1 MLARGSLS
9 GDGWGSAHSELK
21 RSDRMI
27 YYNRA
32 RREGLRIYQA
42 AIQANEDP
50 YLPVLEEK
58 VPGLAQLSRL
68 SLGLQTIP
76 LERVAGSVSQGRS
89 YAFSEGFLPILE
101 DGSEFASKWERL
113 CESVEAQGVNQ
124 PITVLEYLGYYY
136 VIEGNKRTSV
146 MKFLNALDIEADVT
160 RVYPQIS
167 DDPQIVSYYEY
178 CDFARET
185 GLYDILF
192 TRPGSYEKLLSL
204 PGIRAGDRWTE
215 DEIAS
220 LRKLY
225 RYFSGQYL
233 TLMKGRHVQPCGD
246 AFLIWLTAFGYNEVK
261 DDDLEK
267 TGERIRLMS
276 REFVLRDGRV
286 NLVMEQEQVK
296 TSAPVPLISA
306 LFRPSKIK
314 AAFLFNRSIEDSAWN
329 YWHNLGRLEAE
340 EKLAG
345 KLETVA
351 RIVPSR
357 TDFSEEIAR
366 LIADG
371 FTAFFATS
379 PVMMNSSFEPA
390 LSHPDVRFFCC
401 SLLSNYTNIRTYYI
415 RFYEAKF
422 LLGLAAGILS
432 DNGKIG
438 YIADFPIYGTPAAAN
453 AFALGARMVN
463 PQARIYLNWFSASW
477 FKPEMPFEDPEIR
490 VVCNRDITAP
500 NHAARDYGLYL
511 RNGNEITN
519 MATLIP
525 RWGPF
530 YRMMSERILNGAFS
544 QGESRDNVTNYW
556 WGLGSQ
562 ILDVAFS
569 SRFDPYAARIIN
581 HFREELRSGAFT
593 PFEGE
598 LRDQAGVLRCPAD
611 RRLTPAEVLC
621 MDYLADNI
629 VGTLPQLEE
638 LIESARP
645 LVRLQGIHG
654 ELKPQLSAFSWNR
667 K

>member
-1 MLARGSLS
+1 MDSYS
-9 GDGWGSAHSELK
+9 
-21 RSDRMI
+21 
-27 YYNRA
+27 RA
-32 RREGLRIYQA
+32 RREGLRVYQA
-42 AIQANEDP
+42 AIQANADP
-50 YLPVLEEK
+50 YLPVLEELE
-58 VPGLAQLSRL
+58 PNLAQLSRL
-68 SLGLQTIP
+68 SLGILTVP
-76 LERVAGSVSQGRS
+76 LDRVVGSVSQGRS

-101 DGSEFASKWERL
+101 GGSEFASKWERL
-113 CESVEAQGVNQ
+113 CESVEAEGVNQ
-124 PITVLEYLGYYY
+124 PITALEYLGYYY

-146 MKFLNALDIEADVT
+146 MKFLNATDIEADVT
-160 RVYPQIS
+160 RVYPPKS
-167 DDPQIVSYYEY
+167 DDPRVVSYYEY
-178 CDFARET
+178 CDFTKET
-185 GLYDILF
+185 GLYSILF
-192 TRPGSYEKLLSL
+192 TRPGSYQKLLSL
-204 PGIRAGDRWTE
+204 PGVRAGDKWTD

-225 RYFSGQYL
+225 HYFSEKYHAQ
-233 TLMKGRHVQPCGD
+233 TKDRQVQPCGD
-246 AFLIWLTAFGYNEVK
+246 AFLSYLTAFGYADVK

-276 REFVLRDGRV
+276 REFELRDGRV
-286 NLVMEQEQVK
+286 NLVMDREQPRV
-296 TSAPVPLISA
+296 SVPVPLISA
-306 LFRPSKIK
+306 LFRPSKVK

-340 EKLAG
+340 EKLGG

-357 TDFSEEIAR
+357 SDFAGEIAN

-371 FTAFFATS
+371 YTAIFATS
-379 PVMMNSSFEPA
+379 PVMLNSSIEPA
-390 LSHPDVRFFCC
+390 LSHPDVKFLCC
-401 SLLSNYTNIRTYYI
+401 SLLSSYTNIRTYYI

-477 FKPEMPFEDPEIR
+477 FKPDTPFEDPEIR
-490 VVCNRDITAP
+490 VICNRDITAP
-500 NHAARDYGLYL
+500 NHDARDYGLYL
-511 RNGNEITN
+511 RDGGEIVN

-530 YRMMSERILNGAFS
+530 YRMMIERILNGTFNQS
-544 QGESRDNVTNYW
+544 ESKENVTNYW
-556 WGLGSQ
+556 WGLGSH

-581 HFREELRSGAFT
+581 HFREELRAGTFS

-598 LRDQAGVLRCPAD
+598 LRDQSGTLRCAAD
-611 RRLTPAEVLC
+611 RRLTPAEILC

-629 VGTLPQLEE
+629 VGTLPQPEE
-638 LIESARP
+638 LIDSAKP

>member
-1 MLARGSLS
+1 MDFYS
-9 GDGWGSAHSELK
+9 
-21 RSDRMI
+21 
-27 YYNRA
+27 RA
-32 RREGLRIYQA
+32 RREGLRVYQA
-42 AIQANEDP
+42 AIHANADP
-50 YLPVLEEK
+50 YLPVLEDLE
-58 VPGLAQLSRL
+58 PNLSQLSRL
-68 SLGLQTIP
+68 SLGILTIP
-76 LERVAGSVSQGRS
+76 LDRVVGSVSQGRS
-89 YAFSEGFLPILE
+89 YAFANGFLPILE
-101 DGSEFASKWERL
+101 GGSEFASKWECL
-113 CESVEAQGVNQ
+113 CESVEAEGVNQ
-124 PITVLEYLGYYY
+124 PITALEYLGYYY

-146 MKFLNALDIEADVT
+146 MKFLNATDIEADVT
-160 RVYPQIS
+160 RVYPSKS
-167 DDPQIVSYYEY
+167 DDPRIVSYYEY
-178 CDFARET
+178 CDFTKET
-185 GLYDILF
+185 GLYGILF
-192 TRPGSYEKLLSL
+192 TRPGSYRKLLSL
-204 PGIRAGDRWTE
+204 PGVRAGEKWTE

-225 RYFSGQYL
+225 HYFSEQYQ
-233 TLMKGRHVQPCGD
+233 TQMKEKHVQPCGD
-246 AFLIWLTAFGYNEVK
+246 AFLIYLIAFGYKEVR

-267 TGERIRLMS
+267 TGERIKLMS
-276 REFVLRDGRV
+276 REFELREGRV
-286 NLVMEQEQVK
+286 NLVMEREQTK
-296 TSAPVPLISA
+296 PAAAVPLISA
-306 LFRPSKIK
+306 LFRPSKVK

-340 EKLAG
+340 EKLGG
-345 KLETVA
+345 KLETAV

-357 TDFSEEIAR
+357 ADFAGEISS

-371 FTAFFATS
+371 YTAIFATS
-379 PVMMNSSFEPA
+379 PVMLNSSIEPA
-390 LSHPDVRFFCC
+390 LSHPEVKFLCC

-432 DNGKIG
+432 ENGKIG

-463 PQARIYLNWFSASW
+463 PQARIYLNWFSATW
-477 FKPEMPFEDPEIR
+477 FNADRPFEDPEIR

-500 NHAARDYGLYL
+500 NHDARDYGLYL
-511 RNGNEITN
+511 RNGEEIVN

-530 YRMMSERILNGAFS
+530 YRMMIERILNGTFTQS
-544 QGESRDNVTNYW
+544 ESKDNVTNYW
-556 WGLGSQ
+556 WGLGSH

-569 SRFDPYAARIIN
+569 SRFDLYAARTIN
-581 HFREELRSGAFT
+581 HFREELRSGAFS

-598 LRDQAGVLRCPAD
+598 LRDQSGTLRCTAD
-611 RRLTPAEVLC
+611 RRLTPAEILC

-629 VGTLPQLEE
+629 VGTLPQLDE
-638 LIESARP
+638 LIESAQP

>member
-1 MLARGSLS
+1 MDFYS
-9 GDGWGSAHSELK
+9 
-21 RSDRMI
+21 
-27 YYNRA
+27 RA
-32 RREGLRIYQA
+32 RREGLRVYHA
-42 AIQANEDP
+42 AIQANADP
-50 YLPVLEEK
+50 YLPVLEDLE
-58 VPGLAQLSRL
+58 PNLSQLSRL
-68 SLGLQTIP
+68 SLGILTIP
-76 LERVAGSVSQGRS
+76 LDRVVGSVSQGRS
-89 YAFSEGFLPILE
+89 YAFANGFLPILE
-101 DGSEFASKWERL
+101 GGSEFASKWERL
-113 CESVEAQGVNQ
+113 CESVEAEGVNQ
-124 PITVLEYLGYYY
+124 PITALEYLGYYY

-146 MKFLNALDIEADVT
+146 MKFLNATDIEADVT
-160 RVYPQIS
+160 RVYPSKS
-167 DDPQIVSYYEY
+167 DDPRIVSYYEY
-178 CDFARET
+178 CDFTKET
-185 GLYDILF
+185 GLYGILF
-192 TRPGSYEKLLSL
+192 TRPGSYRKLLSL
-204 PGIRAGDRWTE
+204 PGVRAGEKWTE

-225 RYFSGQYL
+225 HYFSEQYQ
-233 TLMKGRHVQPCGD
+233 TQMKEKHVQPCGD
-246 AFLIWLTAFGYNEVK
+246 AFLIYLIAFGYKEVR

-267 TGERIRLMS
+267 TGERIKLMS
-276 REFVLRDGRV
+276 REFELREGRV
-286 NLVMEQEQVK
+286 NLVMEREQTK
-296 TSAPVPLISA
+296 PAAAVPLISA
-306 LFRPSKIK
+306 LFRPSKVK

-340 EKLAG
+340 EKLGG
-345 KLETVA
+345 KLETAV

-357 TDFSEEIAR
+357 ADFAGEISS

-371 FTAFFATS
+371 YTAIFATS
-379 PVMMNSSFEPA
+379 PVMLNSSIEPA
-390 LSHPDVRFFCC
+390 LSHPEVKFLCC

-432 DNGKIG
+432 EDGKIG

-463 PQARIYLNWFSASW
+463 PQARIYLNWFSATW
-477 FKPEMPFEDPEIR
+477 FNADRPFEDPEIR

-500 NHAARDYGLYL
+500 NHDARDYGLYL
-511 RNGNEITN
+511 RNGEEIVN

-530 YRMMSERILNGAFS
+530 YRMMIERILNGTFTQS
-544 QGESRDNVTNYW
+544 ESKDNVTNYW
-556 WGLGSQ
+556 WGLGSH

-569 SRFDPYAARIIN
+569 SRFDLYAARTIN
-581 HFREELRSGAFT
+581 HFREELRSGAFS

-598 LRDQAGVLRCPAD
+598 LRDQSGTLRCTAD
-611 RRLTPAEVLC
+611 RRLTPAEILC

-629 VGTLPQLEE
+629 VGTLPQLDE
-638 LIESARP
+638 LIESAQP

>member
-1 MLARGSLS
+1 MDFYS
-9 GDGWGSAHSELK
+9 
-21 RSDRMI
+21 
-27 YYNRA
+27 RA
-32 RREGLRIYQA
+32 RREGLRVYHA
-42 AIQANEDP
+42 AIQANADP
-50 YLPVLEEK
+50 YLPVLEDLE
-58 VPGLAQLSRL
+58 PNLSQLSRL
-68 SLGLQTIP
+68 SLGILTIP
-76 LERVAGSVSQGRS
+76 LDRVVGSVSQGRS
-89 YAFSEGFLPILE
+89 YAFANGFLPILE
-101 DGSEFASKWERL
+101 GGSEFASKWECL
-113 CESVEAQGVNQ
+113 CESVEAEGVNQ
-124 PITVLEYLGYYY
+124 PITALEYLGYYY

-146 MKFLNALDIEADVT
+146 MKFLNATDIEADVT
-160 RVYPQIS
+160 RVYPLKS
-167 DDPQIVSYYEY
+167 DDPRIVSYYEY
-178 CDFARET
+178 CDFTKET
-185 GLYDILF
+185 GLYGILF
-192 TRPGSYEKLLSL
+192 TRPGSYRKLLSL
-204 PGIRAGDRWTE
+204 PGVRAGEKWTE

-225 RYFSGQYL
+225 HYFSEQYQ
-233 TLMKGRHVQPCGD
+233 TQMKEKHVQPCGD
-246 AFLIWLTAFGYNEVK
+246 AFLIYLIAFGYKEVR

-267 TGERIRLMS
+267 TGERIKLMS
-276 REFVLRDGRV
+276 REFELREGRV
-286 NLVMEQEQVK
+286 NLVMEREQTK
-296 TSAPVPLISA
+296 PAAAVPLISA
-306 LFRPSKIK
+306 LFRPSKVK

-340 EKLAG
+340 EKLGG
-345 KLETVA
+345 KLETAV

-357 TDFSEEIAR
+357 ADFAGEISS

-371 FTAFFATS
+371 YTAIFATS
-379 PVMMNSSFEPA
+379 PVMLNSSIEPA
-390 LSHPDVRFFCC
+390 LSHPEVKFLCC

-432 DNGKIG
+432 ENGKIG

-463 PQARIYLNWFSASW
+463 PQARIYLNWFSATW
-477 FKPEMPFEDPEIR
+477 FNADRPFEDPEIR

-500 NHAARDYGLYL
+500 NHDARDYGLYL
-511 RNGNEITN
+511 RNGEEIVN

-530 YRMMSERILNGAFS
+530 YRMMIERILNGTFTQS
-544 QGESRDNVTNYW
+544 ESKDNVTNYW
-556 WGLGSQ
+556 WGLGSH

-569 SRFDPYAARIIN
+569 SRFDLYAARTIN
-581 HFREELRSGAFT
+581 HFREELRSGAFS

-598 LRDQAGVLRCPAD
+598 LRDQSGTLRCTAD
-611 RRLTPAEVLC
+611 RRLTPAEILC

-629 VGTLPQLEE
+629 VGTLPQLDE
-638 LIESARP
+638 LIESAQP

>member
-1 MLARGSLS
+1 MDNYS
-9 GDGWGSAHSELK
+9 
-21 RSDRMI
+21 
-27 YYNRA
+27 RA
-32 RREGLRIYQA
+32 RREGLRVYQA
-42 AIQANEDP
+42 AIQANADP
-50 YLPVLEEK
+50 YLPVLEDK
-58 VPGLAQLSRL
+58 VPNLSQLSRL
-68 SLGLQTIP
+68 PLGVLTIP
-76 LERVAGSVSQGRS
+76 LNRVIGSVSQGRS

-101 DGSEFASKWERL
+101 GGSEFASKWERL
-113 CESVEAQGVNQ
+113 CESVELEGVNQ
-124 PITVLEYLGYYY
+124 PITALEYMGYYY

-146 MKFLNALDIEADVT
+146 MKFLNATDIEADVT
-160 RVYPQIS
+160 RVYPPKS
-167 DDPQIVSYYEY
+167 DDAAVVSYYEY
-178 CDFARET
+178 CDFTKET
-185 GLYDILF
+185 GLYGILF
-192 TRPGSYEKLLSL
+192 SRPGSYQKLLSL
-204 PGIRAGDRWTE
+204 PGVRAGKKWTD

-220 LRKLY
+220 LRKLCH
-225 RYFSGQYL
+225 YFTEQYL
-233 TLMKGRHVQPCGD
+233 TQMKDKQVLPCGD
-246 AFLIWLTAFGYNEVK
+246 AFLTYLTAFGYNEVR

-267 TGERIRLMS
+267 TGERIRLMA
-276 REFVLRDGRV
+276 REFELRDGRV
-286 NLVMEQEQVK
+286 NLVMDREPAK
-296 TSAPVPLISA
+296 GAAPVPLISA
-306 LFRPSKIK
+306 LFRPSKVK

-340 EKLAG
+340 EKLGG

-357 TDFSEEIAR
+357 SDFAEAISG

-371 FTAFFATS
+371 YTAIFATS
-379 PVMMNSSFEPA
+379 PVMLNSSIEPA
-390 LSHPDVRFFCC
+390 LSHPDVKFLCC

-432 DNGKIG
+432 GNGKIG
-438 YIADFPIYGTPAAAN
+438 YIADFPIYGAPAAAN

-477 FKPEMPFEDPEIR
+477 FKADNPFEDPEIR
-490 VVCNRDITAP
+490 VICNRDITAP
-500 NHAARDYGLYL
+500 NHDARDYGLYL
-511 RNGNEITN
+511 RDGEEIVN

-530 YRMMSERILNGAFS
+530 YRMMIERILNGTFNQS
-544 QGESRDNVTNYW
+544 ESKENVTNYW
-556 WGLGSQ
+556 WGIGSH

-581 HFREELRSGAFT
+581 HFREELRAGTFS

-598 LRDQAGVLRCPAD
+598 LRDQAGVLRCTAD
-611 RRLTPAEVLC
+611 RRLTPAEILC

-629 VGTLPQLEE
+629 VGTLPKPEE
-638 LIESARP
+638 LIETAQP

>member
-1 MLARGSLS
+1 MDFYS
-9 GDGWGSAHSELK
+9 
-21 RSDRMI
+21 
-27 YYNRA
+27 RA
-32 RREGLRIYQA
+32 RREGLRVYQA
-42 AIQANEDP
+42 AIQANTDP
-50 YLPVLEEK
+50 YLPVLEDLE
-58 VPGLAQLSRL
+58 PNLSQLSRL
-68 SLGLQTIP
+68 SLGVLTIP
-76 LERVAGSVSQGRS
+76 LDRVVGSVSQGRS
-89 YAFSEGFLPILE
+89 YAFAEGFLPILE
-101 DGSEFASKWERL
+101 GGSEFASKWERL
-113 CESVEAQGVNQ
+113 CESVEAEGVNQ
-124 PITVLEYLGYYY
+124 PITALEYLGYYY

-146 MKFLNALDIEADVT
+146 MKFLNATDIEADVT
-160 RVYPQIS
+160 RVYPPRS
-167 DDPQIVSYYEY
+167 DDPRIVSYYEY
-178 CDFARET
+178 CGFTKET
-185 GLYDILF
+185 GLYGILF
-192 TRPGSYEKLLSL
+192 TRPGSYQKLLSL
-204 PGIRAGDRWTE
+204 PGVRAGEKWTE

-225 RYFSGQYL
+225 HYFSEQYQ
-233 TLMKGRHVQPCGD
+233 THMKDKQVQPCGD
-246 AFLIWLTAFGYNEVK
+246 AFLIYLTAFGYKEVR

-267 TGERIRLMS
+267 TGERIRLMA
-276 REFVLRDGRV
+276 REFELREGRV
-286 NLVMEQEQVK
+286 NLVMEREQ
-296 TSAPVPLISA
+296 TRAAATVPLISA
-306 LFRPSKIK
+306 LFRPSKVK

-340 EKLAG
+340 EKLGG
-345 KLETVA
+345 KLETAV

-357 TDFSEEIAR
+357 ADFAGEIAN

-371 FTAFFATS
+371 YTAIFATS
-379 PVMMNSSFEPA
+379 PVMLNSSIEPA
-390 LSHPDVRFFCC
+390 LSHPDVKFLCC

-432 DNGKIG
+432 ENGKIG

-477 FKPEMPFEDPEIR
+477 FNADRPFEDPEIR

-500 NHAARDYGLYL
+500 NHDARDYGLYL
-511 RNGNEITN
+511 RNGEEIIN

-530 YRMMSERILNGAFS
+530 YRMMIERILNGTFNQS
-544 QGESRDNVTNYW
+544 ENRDNVTNYW

-581 HFREELRSGAFT
+581 HFREELRTGAFS

-598 LRDQAGVLRCPAD
+598 LRDQSGTLRCSAD
-611 RRLTPAEVLC
+611 RRLTPAEILC

-629 VGTLPQLEE
+629 VGTLPQLDE
-638 LIESARP
+638 LIETARP

>member
-1 MLARGSLS
+1 MDFYS
-9 GDGWGSAHSELK
+9 
-21 RSDRMI
+21 
-27 YYNRA
+27 RA
-32 RREGLRIYQA
+32 RREGLRVYHA
-42 AIQANEDP
+42 AIQANADP
-50 YLPVLEEK
+50 YLPVLEDLE
-58 VPGLAQLSRL
+58 PNLSQLSRL
-68 SLGLQTIP
+68 SLGILTIP
-76 LERVAGSVSQGRS
+76 LDRVVGSVSQGRS
-89 YAFSEGFLPILE
+89 YAFANGFLPILE
-101 DGSEFASKWERL
+101 GGSEFASKWERL
-113 CESVEAQGVNQ
+113 CESVEAEGVNQ
-124 PITVLEYLGYYY
+124 PITALEYLGYYY

-146 MKFLNALDIEADVT
+146 MKFLNATDIEADVT
-160 RVYPQIS
+160 RVYPSKS
-167 DDPQIVSYYEY
+167 DDPRIVSYYEY
-178 CDFARET
+178 CDFTKET
-185 GLYDILF
+185 GLYGILF
-192 TRPGSYEKLLSL
+192 TRPGSYRKLLSL
-204 PGIRAGDRWTE
+204 PGVRAGEKWTE

-225 RYFSGQYL
+225 HYFSEQYQ
-233 TLMKGRHVQPCGD
+233 TQMKEKHVQPCGD
-246 AFLIWLTAFGYNEVK
+246 AFLIYLIAFGYKEVR

-267 TGERIRLMS
+267 TGERIKLMS
-276 REFVLRDGRV
+276 REFELREGRV
-286 NLVMEQEQVK
+286 NLVMEREQTK
-296 TSAPVPLISA
+296 PAAAVPLISA
-306 LFRPSKIK
+306 LFRPSKVK

-340 EKLAG
+340 EKLGG
-345 KLETVA
+345 KLETAV

-357 TDFSEEIAR
+357 ADFAGEISS

-371 FTAFFATS
+371 YTAIFATS
-379 PVMMNSSFEPA
+379 PVMLNSSIEPA
-390 LSHPDVRFFCC
+390 LSHPEVKFLCC

-432 DNGKIG
+432 ENGKIG

-463 PQARIYLNWFSASW
+463 PQARIYLNWFSATW
-477 FKPEMPFEDPEIR
+477 FNADRPFEDPEIR

-500 NHAARDYGLYL
+500 NHDARDYGLYL
-511 RNGNEITN
+511 RNGEEIVN

-530 YRMMSERILNGAFS
+530 YRMMIERILNGTFTQS
-544 QGESRDNVTNYW
+544 ESKDNVTNYW
-556 WGLGSQ
+556 WGLGSH

-569 SRFDPYAARIIN
+569 SRFDLYAARTIN
-581 HFREELRSGAFT
+581 HFREELRSGAFS

-598 LRDQAGVLRCPAD
+598 LRDQSGTLRCTAD
-611 RRLTPAEVLC
+611 RRLTPAEILC

-629 VGTLPQLEE
+629 VGTLPQLDE
-638 LIESARP
+638 LIESAQP

>member
-1 MLARGSLS
+1 MDFYS
-9 GDGWGSAHSELK
+9 
-21 RSDRMI
+21 
-27 YYNRA
+27 RA
-32 RREGLRIYQA
+32 RREGLRVYHA
-42 AIQANEDP
+42 AIQANADP
-50 YLPVLEEK
+50 YLPVLEDLE
-58 VPGLAQLSRL
+58 PNLSQLSRL
-68 SLGLQTIP
+68 SLGILTIP
-76 LERVAGSVSQGRS
+76 LDRVVGSVSQGRS
-89 YAFSEGFLPILE
+89 YAFANGFLPILE
-101 DGSEFASKWERL
+101 GGSEFASKWECL
-113 CESVEAQGVNQ
+113 CESVEAEGVNQ
-124 PITVLEYLGYYY
+124 PITALEYLGYYY

-146 MKFLNALDIEADVT
+146 MKFLNATDIEADVT
-160 RVYPQIS
+160 RVYPSKS
-167 DDPQIVSYYEY
+167 DDPRIVSYYEY
-178 CDFARET
+178 CDFTKET
-185 GLYDILF
+185 GLYGILF
-192 TRPGSYEKLLSL
+192 TRPGSYRKLLSL
-204 PGIRAGDRWTE
+204 PGVRAGEKWTE

-225 RYFSGQYL
+225 HYFSEQYQ
-233 TLMKGRHVQPCGD
+233 TQMKEKHVQPCGD
-246 AFLIWLTAFGYNEVK
+246 AFLIYLIAFGYKEVR

-267 TGERIRLMS
+267 TGERIKLMS
-276 REFVLRDGRV
+276 REFELREGRV
-286 NLVMEQEQVK
+286 NLVMEREQTK
-296 TSAPVPLISA
+296 PAAAVPLISA
-306 LFRPSKIK
+306 LFRPSKVK

-340 EKLAG
+340 EKLGG
-345 KLETVA
+345 KLETAV

-357 TDFSEEIAR
+357 ADFAGEISS

-371 FTAFFATS
+371 YTAIFATS
-379 PVMMNSSFEPA
+379 PVMLNSSIEPA
-390 LSHPDVRFFCC
+390 LSHPEVKFLCC

-432 DNGKIG
+432 ENGKIG

-463 PQARIYLNWFSASW
+463 PQARIYLNWFSATW
-477 FKPEMPFEDPEIR
+477 FNADRPFEDPEIR

-500 NHAARDYGLYL
+500 NHDARDYGLYL
-511 RNGNEITN
+511 RNGEEIVN

-530 YRMMSERILNGAFS
+530 YRMMIERILNGTFTQS
-544 QGESRDNVTNYW
+544 ESKDNVTNYW
-556 WGLGSQ
+556 WGLGSH

-569 SRFDPYAARIIN
+569 SRFDLYAARTIN
-581 HFREELRSGAFT
+581 HFREELRSGAFS

-598 LRDQAGVLRCPAD
+598 LRDQSGTLRCTAD
-611 RRLTPAEVLC
+611 RRLTPAEILC

-629 VGTLPQLEE
+629 VGTLPQLDE
-638 LIESARP
+638 LIESAQP

>member
-1 MLARGSLS
+1 MDFYS
-9 GDGWGSAHSELK
+9 
-21 RSDRMI
+21 
-27 YYNRA
+27 RA
-32 RREGLRIYQA
+32 RREGLRVYQA
-42 AIQANEDP
+42 AIQANADP
-50 YLPVLEEK
+50 YLPVLEDLE
-58 VPGLAQLSRL
+58 PNLSQLSRL
-68 SLGLQTIP
+68 SLGILTIP
-76 LERVAGSVSQGRS
+76 LDRVVGSVSQGRS
-89 YAFSEGFLPILE
+89 YAFANGFLPILE
-101 DGSEFASKWERL
+101 SGSEFASKWERL
-113 CESVEAQGVNQ
+113 CESVEAEGVNQ
-124 PITVLEYLGYYY
+124 PITALEYLGYYY

-146 MKFLNALDIEADVT
+146 MKFLNAADIEADVT
-160 RVYPQIS
+160 RVYPPKS
-167 DDPQIVSYYEY
+167 DDPRVVSYYEY
-178 CDFARET
+178 CDFTKET
-185 GLYDILF
+185 GLYGILF
-192 TRPGSYEKLLSL
+192 TRPGSYRKLLSL
-204 PGIRAGDRWTE
+204 PGVRAGEKWTD

-220 LRKLY
+220 LRKLFH
-225 RYFSGQYL
+225 YFSEQYRIQ
-233 TLMKGRHVQPCGD
+233 MKDKHVQLCGD
-246 AFLIWLTAFGYNEVK
+246 AFLIYLTAFGYQKVR

-267 TGERIRLMS
+267 TGERIKLMA
-276 REFVLRDGRV
+276 REFELRDGRV
-286 NLVMEQEQVK
+286 NLVMEREPAK
-296 TSAPVPLISA
+296 AATAVPLISA
-306 LFRPSKIK
+306 LFRPSKVK

-340 EKLAG
+340 EKLGG
-345 KLETVA
+345 KLETVT

-357 TDFSEEIAR
+357 ADFAGEISD

-371 FTAFFATS
+371 YTAIFATS
-379 PVMMNSSFEPA
+379 PVMLNSAIEPA
-390 LSHPDVRFFCC
+390 LSHPDVKFLCC

-432 DNGKIG
+432 ENGKIG

-463 PQARIYLNWFSASW
+463 PQAKIYLNWFSASW
-477 FKPEMPFEDPEIR
+477 FNADRPFEDPEIR

-500 NHAARDYGLYL
+500 NRDARDYGLYL
-511 RNGNEITN
+511 RNGEEIIN

-530 YRMMSERILNGAFS
+530 YRMMIERLLNGTFNQS
-544 QGESRDNVTNYW
+544 ESKDNVTNYW
-556 WGLGSQ
+556 WGLGSH

-581 HFREELRSGAFT
+581 HFREELRTGAFS

-598 LRDQAGVLRCPAD
+598 LRDQSGALRCAAD
-611 RRLTPAEVLC
+611 RRLTPAEILC

-629 VGTLPQLEE
+629 VGTLPQLDE

>member
-1 MLARGSLS
+1 MDFYS
-9 GDGWGSAHSELK
+9 
-21 RSDRMI
+21 
-27 YYNRA
+27 RA
-32 RREGLRIYQA
+32 RREGLRVYQA
-42 AIQANEDP
+42 AIQANADP
-50 YLPVLEEK
+50 YLPVLEDLE
-58 VPGLAQLSRL
+58 PNLSQLSRL
-68 SLGLQTIP
+68 SLGILTIP
-76 LERVAGSVSQGRS
+76 LDRVVGSVSQGRS
-89 YAFSEGFLPILE
+89 YAFANGFLPILE
-101 DGSEFASKWERL
+101 SGSEFASKWERL
-113 CESVEAQGVNQ
+113 CESVEAEGVNQ
-124 PITVLEYLGYYY
+124 PITALEYLGYYY

-146 MKFLNALDIEADVT
+146 MKFLNATDIEADVT
-160 RVYPQIS
+160 RVYPPKS
-167 DDPQIVSYYEY
+167 DDPRVVSYYEY
-178 CDFARET
+178 CDFTKET
-185 GLYDILF
+185 GLYGILF
-192 TRPGSYEKLLSL
+192 TRPGSYRKLLSL
-204 PGIRAGDRWTE
+204 PGVRAGEKWTD

-220 LRKLY
+220 LRKLFH
-225 RYFSGQYL
+225 YFSEQYRIQ
-233 TLMKGRHVQPCGD
+233 MKDKHVQLCGD
-246 AFLIWLTAFGYNEVK
+246 AFLIYLTAFGYQEVR

-267 TGERIRLMS
+267 TGERIKLMA
-276 REFVLRDGRV
+276 REFELRDGRV
-286 NLVMEQEQVK
+286 NLVMEREPAK
-296 TSAPVPLISA
+296 AATAVPLISA
-306 LFRPSKIK
+306 LFRPSKVK

-340 EKLAG
+340 EKLGG
-345 KLETVA
+345 KLETVT

-357 TDFSEEIAR
+357 ADFAGEISD

-371 FTAFFATS
+371 YTAIFATS
-379 PVMMNSSFEPA
+379 PVMLNSAIEPA
-390 LSHPDVRFFCC
+390 LSHPDVKFLCC

-432 DNGKIG
+432 ENGKIG

-463 PQARIYLNWFSASW
+463 PQAKIYLNWFSASW
-477 FKPEMPFEDPEIR
+477 FNADRPFEDPEIR

-500 NHAARDYGLYL
+500 NRDARDYGLYL
-511 RNGNEITN
+511 RNGEEIIN

-530 YRMMSERILNGAFS
+530 YRMMIERLLNGTFNQS
-544 QGESRDNVTNYW
+544 ESKDNVTNYW
-556 WGLGSQ
+556 WGLGSH

-581 HFREELRSGAFT
+581 HFREELRTGAFS

-598 LRDQAGVLRCPAD
+598 LRDQSGALRCAAD
-611 RRLTPAEVLC
+611 RRLTPAEILC

-629 VGTLPQLEE
+629 VGTLPQLDE

>member
-1 MLARGSLS
+1 MDFYS
-9 GDGWGSAHSELK
+9 
-21 RSDRMI
+21 
-27 YYNRA
+27 RA
-32 RREGLRIYQA
+32 RREGLRVYQA
-42 AIQANEDP
+42 AIQANADP
-50 YLPVLEEK
+50 YLPVLEDLE
-58 VPGLAQLSRL
+58 PNLSQLSRL
-68 SLGLQTIP
+68 SLGILTIP
-76 LERVAGSVSQGRS
+76 LDRVVGSVSQGRS
-89 YAFSEGFLPILE
+89 YAFANGFLPILE
-101 DGSEFASKWERL
+101 GGSEFASKWERL
-113 CESVEAQGVNQ
+113 CESVEAEGVNQ
-124 PITVLEYLGYYY
+124 PITALEYLGYYY

-146 MKFLNALDIEADVT
+146 MKFLNATDIEADVT
-160 RVYPQIS
+160 RVYPPKS
-167 DDPQIVSYYEY
+167 DDPRVVSYYEY
-178 CDFARET
+178 CDFTKET
-185 GLYDILF
+185 GLYGILF
-192 TRPGSYEKLLSL
+192 TRPGSYRKLLSL
-204 PGIRAGDRWTE
+204 PGVRAGEKWTD

-220 LRKLY
+220 LRKLFH
-225 RYFSGQYL
+225 YFSEQYRIQ
-233 TLMKGRHVQPCGD
+233 MKDKHVQLCGD
-246 AFLIWLTAFGYNEVK
+246 AFLIYLTAFGYQEVR

-267 TGERIRLMS
+267 TGERIKLMA
-276 REFVLRDGRV
+276 REFELRDGRV
-286 NLVMEQEQVK
+286 NLVMEREPAK
-296 TSAPVPLISA
+296 AATAVPLISA
-306 LFRPSKIK
+306 LFRPSKVK

-340 EKLAG
+340 EKLGG
-345 KLETVA
+345 KLETVT

-357 TDFSEEIAR
+357 ADFAGEISD

-371 FTAFFATS
+371 YTAIFATS
-379 PVMMNSSFEPA
+379 PVMLNSAIEPA
-390 LSHPDVRFFCC
+390 LSHPDVKFLCC

-432 DNGKIG
+432 ENGKIG

-463 PQARIYLNWFSASW
+463 PQAKIYLNWFSASW
-477 FKPEMPFEDPEIR
+477 FNADRPFEDPEIR

-500 NHAARDYGLYL
+500 NRDARDYGLYL
-511 RNGNEITN
+511 RNGEEIIN

-530 YRMMSERILNGAFS
+530 YRMMIERLLNGTFNQS
-544 QGESRDNVTNYW
+544 ESKDNVTNYW
-556 WGLGSQ
+556 WGLGSH

-581 HFREELRSGAFT
+581 HFREELRTGAFS

-598 LRDQAGVLRCPAD
+598 LRDQSGALRCAAD
-611 RRLTPAEVLC
+611 RRLTPAEILC

-629 VGTLPQLEE
+629 VGTLPQLDE

>member
-1 MLARGSLS
+1 MDNYS
-9 GDGWGSAHSELK
+9 
-21 RSDRMI
+21 
-27 YYNRA
+27 RA
-32 RREGLRIYQA
+32 RREGLRVYQA
-42 AIQANEDP
+42 AIQANADP
-50 YLPVLEEK
+50 YLPVLEDK
-58 VPGLAQLSRL
+58 VPNLSQLSRL
-68 SLGLQTIP
+68 SLGVLTIP
-76 LERVAGSVSQGRS
+76 LNRVIGSVSQGRS

-101 DGSEFASKWERL
+101 GGSEFASKWERL
-113 CESVEAQGVNQ
+113 CESVELEGVNQ
-124 PITVLEYLGYYY
+124 PITALEYMGYYY

-146 MKFLNALDIEADVT
+146 MKFLNATDIEADVT
-160 RVYPQIS
+160 RVYPPKS
-167 DDPQIVSYYEY
+167 DDPAVVSYYEY
-178 CDFARET
+178 CDFTKET
-185 GLYDILF
+185 GLYGILF
-192 TRPGSYEKLLSL
+192 SRPGSYQKLLSL
-204 PGIRAGDRWTE
+204 PGVRAGKKWTD

-220 LRKLY
+220 LRKLCH
-225 RYFSGQYL
+225 YFTEQYL
-233 TLMKGRHVQPCGD
+233 TQMKDKQVLPCGD
-246 AFLIWLTAFGYNEVK
+246 AFLTYLTAFGYNEVR

-267 TGERIRLMS
+267 TGERIRLMA
-276 REFVLRDGRV
+276 REFELRDGRV
-286 NLVMEQEQVK
+286 NLVMDREPAK
-296 TSAPVPLISA
+296 GAAPVPLISA
-306 LFRPSKIK
+306 LFRPSKVK

-340 EKLAG
+340 EKLGG

-357 TDFSEEIAR
+357 SDFAEAISG

-371 FTAFFATS
+371 YTAIFATS
-379 PVMMNSSFEPA
+379 PVMLNSSIEPA
-390 LSHPDVRFFCC
+390 LSHPDVKFLCC

-432 DNGKIG
+432 GNGKIG
-438 YIADFPIYGTPAAAN
+438 YIADFPIYGAPAAAN

-477 FKPEMPFEDPEIR
+477 FKADNPFEDPEIR
-490 VVCNRDITAP
+490 VICNRDITAP
-500 NHAARDYGLYL
+500 NHDARDYGLYL
-511 RNGNEITN
+511 RDGDEIVN

-530 YRMMSERILNGAFS
+530 YRMMIERILNGTFNQS
-544 QGESRDNVTNYW
+544 ESKENVTNYW
-556 WGLGSQ
+556 WGIGSH

-581 HFREELRSGAFT
+581 HFREELRAGTFS

-598 LRDQAGVLRCPAD
+598 LRDQAGVLRCTAD
-611 RRLTPAEVLC
+611 RRLTPAEILC
-621 MDYLADNI
+621 MDYLVDNI
-629 VGTLPQLEE
+629 VGTLPKPEE
-638 LIESARP
+638 LIETAQP

>member
-1 MLARGSLS
+1 MDFYS
-9 GDGWGSAHSELK
+9 
-21 RSDRMI
+21 
-27 YYNRA
+27 RA
-32 RREGLRIYQA
+32 RREGLRVYQA
-42 AIQANEDP
+42 AIQANADP
-50 YLPVLEEK
+50 YLPVLEDLE
-58 VPGLAQLSRL
+58 PNLSQLSRL
-68 SLGLQTIP
+68 SLGILTIP
-76 LERVAGSVSQGRS
+76 LDRVVGSVSQGRS
-89 YAFSEGFLPILE
+89 YAFANGFLPILE
-101 DGSEFASKWERL
+101 GGSEFASKWECL
-113 CESVEAQGVNQ
+113 CESVEAEGVNQ
-124 PITVLEYLGYYY
+124 PITALEYLGYYY

-146 MKFLNALDIEADVT
+146 MKFLNATDIEADVT
-160 RVYPQIS
+160 RVYPSKS
-167 DDPQIVSYYEY
+167 DDPRIVSYYEY
-178 CDFARET
+178 CDFTKET
-185 GLYDILF
+185 GLYGILF
-192 TRPGSYEKLLSL
+192 TRPGSYRKLLSL
-204 PGIRAGDRWTE
+204 PGVRAGEKWTE

-225 RYFSGQYL
+225 HYFSEQYQ
-233 TLMKGRHVQPCGD
+233 TQMKEKHVQPCGD
-246 AFLIWLTAFGYNEVK
+246 AFLIYLIAFGYKEVR

-267 TGERIRLMS
+267 TGERIKLMS
-276 REFVLRDGRV
+276 REFELREGRV
-286 NLVMEQEQVK
+286 NLVMEREQTK
-296 TSAPVPLISA
+296 PAAAVPLISA
-306 LFRPSKIK
+306 LFRPSKVK

-340 EKLAG
+340 EKLGG
-345 KLETVA
+345 KLETAV

-357 TDFSEEIAR
+357 ADFAGEISS

-371 FTAFFATS
+371 YTAIFATS
-379 PVMMNSSFEPA
+379 PVMLNSSIEPA
-390 LSHPDVRFFCC
+390 LSHPEVKFLCC

-432 DNGKIG
+432 ENGKIG

-463 PQARIYLNWFSASW
+463 PQARIYLNWFSATW
-477 FKPEMPFEDPEIR
+477 FNADRPFEDPEIR

-500 NHAARDYGLYL
+500 NHDARDYGLYL
-511 RNGNEITN
+511 RNGEEIVN

-530 YRMMSERILNGAFS
+530 YRMMIERILNGTFTQS
-544 QGESRDNVTNYW
+544 ESKDNVTNYW
-556 WGLGSQ
+556 WGLGSH

-569 SRFDPYAARIIN
+569 SRFDLYAARTIN
-581 HFREELRSGAFT
+581 HFREELRSGAFS

-598 LRDQAGVLRCPAD
+598 LRDQSGTLRCTAD
-611 RRLTPAEVLC
+611 RRLTPAEILC

-629 VGTLPQLEE
+629 VGTLPQLDE
-638 LIESARP
+638 LIESAQP

>member
-1 MLARGSLS
+1 MDFYS
-9 GDGWGSAHSELK
+9 
-21 RSDRMI
+21 
-27 YYNRA
+27 RA
-32 RREGLRIYQA
+32 RREGLRVYQA
-42 AIQANEDP
+42 AIHANADP
-50 YLPVLEEK
+50 YLPVLEDLE
-58 VPGLAQLSRL
+58 PNLSQLSRL
-68 SLGLQTIP
+68 SLGILTIP
-76 LERVAGSVSQGRS
+76 LDRVVGSVSQGRS
-89 YAFSEGFLPILE
+89 YAFANDFLPILE
-101 DGSEFASKWERL
+101 GGSEFASKWERL
-113 CESVEAQGVNQ
+113 CESVEAEGVNQ
-124 PITVLEYLGYYY
+124 PITALEYLGYYY

-146 MKFLNALDIEADVT
+146 MKFLNATDIEADVT
-160 RVYPQIS
+160 RVYPSKS
-167 DDPQIVSYYEY
+167 DDPRIVSYYEY
-178 CDFARET
+178 CDFTKET
-185 GLYDILF
+185 GLYGILF
-192 TRPGSYEKLLSL
+192 TRPGSYRKLLSL
-204 PGIRAGDRWTE
+204 PGVRAGEKWTE

-225 RYFSGQYL
+225 HYFSEQYQ
-233 TLMKGRHVQPCGD
+233 TQMKEKHVQPCGD
-246 AFLIWLTAFGYNEVK
+246 AFLIYLIAFGYKEVR

-267 TGERIRLMS
+267 TGERIKLMS
-276 REFVLRDGRV
+276 REFELREGRV
-286 NLVMEQEQVK
+286 NLVMEREQTK
-296 TSAPVPLISA
+296 PAAAVPLISA
-306 LFRPSKIK
+306 LFRPSKVK

-340 EKLAG
+340 EKLGG
-345 KLETVA
+345 KLETAV

-357 TDFSEEIAR
+357 ADFAGEISS

-371 FTAFFATS
+371 YTAIFATS
-379 PVMMNSSFEPA
+379 PVMLNSSIEPA
-390 LSHPDVRFFCC
+390 LSHPEVKFLCC

-432 DNGKIG
+432 ENGKIG

-463 PQARIYLNWFSASW
+463 PQARIYLNWFSATW
-477 FKPEMPFEDPEIR
+477 FNADRPFEDPEIR

-500 NHAARDYGLYL
+500 NHDARDYGLYL
-511 RNGNEITN
+511 RNGEEIVN

-530 YRMMSERILNGAFS
+530 YRMMIERILNGTFTQS
-544 QGESRDNVTNYW
+544 ESKDNVTNYW
-556 WGLGSQ
+556 WGLGSH

-569 SRFDPYAARIIN
+569 SRFDLYAARTIN
-581 HFREELRSGAFT
+581 HFREELRSGAFS

-598 LRDQAGVLRCPAD
+598 LRDQSGTLRCTAD
-611 RRLTPAEVLC
+611 RRLTPAEILC

-629 VGTLPQLEE
+629 VGTLPQLDE
-638 LIESARP
+638 LIESAQP

>member
-1 MLARGSLS
+1 MDFYS
-9 GDGWGSAHSELK
+9 
-21 RSDRMI
+21 
-27 YYNRA
+27 RA
-32 RREGLRIYQA
+32 RREGLRVYHA
-42 AIQANEDP
+42 AIQANADP
-50 YLPVLEEK
+50 YLPVLEDLE
-58 VPGLAQLSRL
+58 PNLSQLSRL
-68 SLGLQTIP
+68 SLGILTIP
-76 LERVAGSVSQGRS
+76 LDRVVGSVSQGRS
-89 YAFSEGFLPILE
+89 YAFANGFLPILE
-101 DGSEFASKWERL
+101 GGSEFASKWERL
-113 CESVEAQGVNQ
+113 CESVEAEGVNQ
-124 PITVLEYLGYYY
+124 PITALEYLGYYY

-146 MKFLNALDIEADVT
+146 MKFLNATDIEADVT
-160 RVYPQIS
+160 RVYPSKS
-167 DDPQIVSYYEY
+167 DDPRIVSYYEY
-178 CDFARET
+178 CDFTKET
-185 GLYDILF
+185 GLYGILF
-192 TRPGSYEKLLSL
+192 TRPGSYRKLLSL
-204 PGIRAGDRWTE
+204 PGVRAGEKWTE

-225 RYFSGQYL
+225 HYFSEQYQ
-233 TLMKGRHVQPCGD
+233 TQMTEKHVQPCGD
-246 AFLIWLTAFGYNEVK
+246 AFLIYLIAFGYKEVR

-267 TGERIRLMS
+267 TGERIKLMS
-276 REFVLRDGRV
+276 REFELREGRV
-286 NLVMEQEQVK
+286 NLVMEREQTK
-296 TSAPVPLISA
+296 PAAAVPLISA
-306 LFRPSKIK
+306 LFRPSKVK

-340 EKLAG
+340 EKLGG
-345 KLETVA
+345 KLETAV

-357 TDFSEEIAR
+357 ADFAGEISS

-371 FTAFFATS
+371 YTAIFATS
-379 PVMMNSSFEPA
+379 PVMLNSSIEPA
-390 LSHPDVRFFCC
+390 LSHPEVKFLCC

-432 DNGKIG
+432 ENGKIG

-463 PQARIYLNWFSASW
+463 PQARIYLNWFSATW
-477 FKPEMPFEDPEIR
+477 FNADRPFEDPEIR

-500 NHAARDYGLYL
+500 NHDARDYGLYL
-511 RNGNEITN
+511 RNGEEIVN

-530 YRMMSERILNGAFS
+530 YRMMIERILNGTFTQS
-544 QGESRDNVTNYW
+544 ESKDNVTNYW
-556 WGLGSQ
+556 WGLGSH

-569 SRFDPYAARIIN
+569 SRFDLYAARTIN
-581 HFREELRSGAFT
+581 HFREELRSGAFS

-598 LRDQAGVLRCPAD
+598 LRDQSGTLRCTAD
-611 RRLTPAEVLC
+611 RRLTPAEILC

-629 VGTLPQLEE
+629 VGTLPQLDE
-638 LIESARP
+638 LIESAQP

>member
-1 MLARGSLS
+1 VIYLKSEFRTP
-9 GDGWGSAHSELK
+9 DSEL
-21 RSDRMI
+21 SEGDLMDF
-27 YYNRA
+27 YSRA
-32 RREGLRIYQA
+32 RREGLRVYQA
-42 AIQANEDP
+42 AIQANADP
-50 YLPVLEEK
+50 YLPVLEDLE
-58 VPGLAQLSRL
+58 PNLSQLSRL
-68 SLGLQTIP
+68 SLGILTIP
-76 LERVAGSVSQGRS
+76 LDRVVGSVSQGRS
-89 YAFSEGFLPILE
+89 YAFANGFLPILE
-101 DGSEFASKWERL
+101 GGSEFASKWERL
-113 CESVEAQGVNQ
+113 CESVEAEGVNQ
-124 PITVLEYLGYYY
+124 PITALEYLGYYY

-146 MKFLNALDIEADVT
+146 MKFLNATDIEADVT
-160 RVYPQIS
+160 RVYPPKS
-167 DDPQIVSYYEY
+167 DDPRVVSYYEY
-178 CDFARET
+178 CDFTKET
-185 GLYDILF
+185 GLYGILF
-192 TRPGSYEKLLSL
+192 TRPGSYRKLLSL
-204 PGIRAGDRWTE
+204 PGVRAGEKWTD

-220 LRKLY
+220 LRKLFH
-225 RYFSGQYL
+225 YFSEQYRIQ
-233 TLMKGRHVQPCGD
+233 MKDKHVQLCGD
-246 AFLIWLTAFGYNEVK
+246 AFLIYLTAFGYQEVR

-267 TGERIRLMS
+267 TGERIKLMA
-276 REFVLRDGRV
+276 REFELRDGRV
-286 NLVMEQEQVK
+286 NLVMEREPAK
-296 TSAPVPLISA
+296 AATAVPLISA
-306 LFRPSKIK
+306 LFRPSKVK

-340 EKLAG
+340 EKLGG
-345 KLETVA
+345 KLETVT

-357 TDFSEEIAR
+357 ADFAGEISD

-371 FTAFFATS
+371 YTAIFATS
-379 PVMMNSSFEPA
+379 PVMLNSAIEPA
-390 LSHPDVRFFCC
+390 LSHPDVKFLCC

-432 DNGKIG
+432 ENGKIG

-463 PQARIYLNWFSASW
+463 PQAKIYLNWFSASW
-477 FKPEMPFEDPEIR
+477 FNADRPFEDPEIR

-500 NHAARDYGLYL
+500 NRDARDYGLYL
-511 RNGNEITN
+511 RNGEEIIN

-530 YRMMSERILNGAFS
+530 YRMMIERLLNGTFNQS
-544 QGESRDNVTNYW
+544 ESKDNVTNYW
-556 WGLGSQ
+556 WGLGSH

-581 HFREELRSGAFT
+581 HFREELRTGAFS

-598 LRDQAGVLRCPAD
+598 LRDQSGALRCAAD
-611 RRLTPAEVLC
+611 RRLTPAEILC

-629 VGTLPQLEE
+629 VGTLPQLDE

>member
-1 MLARGSLS
+1 MDFYS
-9 GDGWGSAHSELK
+9 
-21 RSDRMI
+21 
-27 YYNRA
+27 RA
-32 RREGLRIYQA
+32 RREGLRVYQA
-42 AIQANEDP
+42 AIQANADP
-50 YLPVLEEK
+50 YLPVLEDLE
-58 VPGLAQLSRL
+58 PNLSQLSRL
-68 SLGLQTIP
+68 SLGILTIP
-76 LERVAGSVSQGRS
+76 LDRVVGSVSQGRS
-89 YAFSEGFLPILE
+89 YAFANGFLPILE
-101 DGSEFASKWERL
+101 GGSEFASKWEHL
-113 CESVEAQGVNQ
+113 CESVEAEGVNQ
-124 PITVLEYLGYYY
+124 PITALEYLGYYY

-146 MKFLNALDIEADVT
+146 MKFLNATDIEADVT
-160 RVYPQIS
+160 RVYPSKS
-167 DDPQIVSYYEY
+167 DDPRIVSYYEY
-178 CDFARET
+178 CDFTKET
-185 GLYDILF
+185 GLYGILF
-192 TRPGSYEKLLSL
+192 TRPGSYRKLLSL
-204 PGIRAGDRWTE
+204 PGVRAGEKWTE

-225 RYFSGQYL
+225 HYFSEQYQ
-233 TLMKGRHVQPCGD
+233 TQMKEKHVQPCGD
-246 AFLIWLTAFGYNEVK
+246 AFLIYLIAFGYKEVR

-267 TGERIRLMS
+267 TGERIKLMS
-276 REFVLRDGRV
+276 REFELREGRV
-286 NLVMEQEQVK
+286 NLVMEREQTK
-296 TSAPVPLISA
+296 PAAAVPLISA
-306 LFRPSKIK
+306 LFRPSKVK

-340 EKLAG
+340 EKLGG
-345 KLETVA
+345 KLETAV

-357 TDFSEEIAR
+357 ADFAGEISS

-371 FTAFFATS
+371 YTAIFATS
-379 PVMMNSSFEPA
+379 PVMLNSSIEPA
-390 LSHPDVRFFCC
+390 LSHPEVKFLCC

-432 DNGKIG
+432 ENGKIG

-463 PQARIYLNWFSASW
+463 PQARIYLNWFSATW
-477 FKPEMPFEDPEIR
+477 FNADRPFEDPEIR

-500 NHAARDYGLYL
+500 NHDARDYGLYL
-511 RNGNEITN
+511 RNGEEIVN

-530 YRMMSERILNGAFS
+530 YRMMIERILNGTFTHS
-544 QGESRDNVTNYW
+544 ESKDNVTNYW
-556 WGLGSQ
+556 WGLGSH

-569 SRFDPYAARIIN
+569 SRFDLYAARTIN
-581 HFREELRSGAFT
+581 HFREELRSGAFS

-598 LRDQAGVLRCPAD
+598 LRDQSGTLRCTAD
-611 RRLTPAEVLC
+611 RRLTPAEILC

-629 VGTLPQLEE
+629 VGTLPQLDE
-638 LIESARP
+638 LIESAQP